1 MERTNRPFGRKNA
14 ILARLGNILIMN
26 TLEKYCIFVSRKYSF
41 FLQKTPFLEV
51 KKAVFE

>member
-1 MERTNRPFGRKNA
+1 MERTNRPFGRKDV

-26 TLEKYCIFVSRKYSF
+26 TLEKYGIFDSRKYRIF
-41 FLQKTPFLEV
+41 RQKTPFLEV